1 MTNESSGMEQTGMS
15 VLCQGK
21 EPVEE
26 QGNRVRGEEHSGRHK
41 IEDLLALVP
50 NARTMPQIWL
60 DGEHLG
66 GYDQLEAKLK
76 EIK

>member
-26 QGNRVRGEEHSGRHK
+26 QGDRVRGEEHSGRSQDRGPTGTGAQRKDHAP
-41 IEDLLALVP
+41 DLA
-50 NARTMPQIWL
+50 
-60 DGEHLG
+60 
-66 GYDQLEAKLK
+66 
-76 EIK
+76 

>member
-26 QGNRVRGEEHSGRHK
+26 QGNRVRRKEHSGRLQDTGPIGTGAQRKDHAP
-41 IEDLLALVP
+41 DL
-50 NARTMPQIWL
+50 ARRRTPRWL
-60 DGEHLG
+60 L
-66 GYDQLEAKLK
+66 
-76 EIK
+76 